1 MRPDATKMPELT
13 FCTSG
18 AITSIAA
25 PGQVNFARVSVSQY
39 LSNAGPFG
47 GGPRRPNALIRG
59 ILSLQQL
66 EEVIFSR
73 VGF

>member
-1 MRPDATKMPELT
+1 MPELT

-47 GGPRRPNALIRG
+47 GGPRRAKRPDPRHSELTTTGRG
-59 ILSLQQL
+59 YFF
-66 EEVIFSR
+66 EGAGFEVLTKR
-73 VGF
+73 